1 MDKIQDITKMKQY
14 VLSIISDNYNEGC
27 GVMVGDMF
35 ITAGHVISECENPRI
50 RWNGKR
56 IALINPI
63 VFHNDEND
71 SEGYDIAVYS
81 VPNANSPLVLS
92 DVVPEKGDVLKS
104 CSWRMLGEEYVE
116 CNTVECNTVVNGLKD
131 GNYYASETDEQLK
144 SGSSGSPV
152 FLNGEVVGILCAGN
166 CNDDNTPC
174 NTEWPLSLCVFL
186 SSKVI
191 LELLETN

>member
-1 MDKIQDITKMKQY
+1 MLYMNKSLDITKMKQY

-35 ITAGHVISECENPRI
+35 ITAGHVISKSENPSI
-50 RWNGKR
+50 KWNGKN
-56 IALINPI
+56 IPLINPI

-71 SEGYDIAVYS
+71 SDSYDIAVHS
-81 VPNANSPLVLS
+81 IPNAKSLLVLS

-116 CNTVECNTVVNGLKD
+116 CNAIVNGLKD
-131 GNYYASETDEQLK
+131 GNYYAAETDEQLK
-144 SGSSGSPV
+144 SGSSGGPI

-174 NTEWPLSLCVFL
+174 NTEWPLNLCVFL

-191 LELLETN
+191 LKLLEKN

>member
-14 VLSIISDNYNEGC
+14 VLSIISDNFNEGC

-35 ITAGHVISECENPRI
+35 ITAGHVISKCENPRI

-71 SEGYDIAVYS
+71 SDGYDIAVYS

-116 CNTVECNTVVNGLKD
+116 CNTVVNGLKD
-131 GNYYASETDEQLK
+131 
-144 SGSSGSPV
+144 
-152 FLNGEVVGILCAGN
+152 GEVVGILCAGN

>member
-1 MDKIQDITKMKQY
+1 MDKIQDITKMKQF

-35 ITAGHVISECENPRI
+35 ITAGHVISKCESPRI

-71 SEGYDIAVYS
+71 FDGYDIAVYY

-116 CNTVECNTVVNGLKD
+116 CNAVVNGLKD
-131 GNYYASETDEQLK
+131 GNYYAFEPDEQLK

-166 CNDDNTPC
+166 CNDDNTPR

>member
-1 MDKIQDITKMKQY
+1 
-14 VLSIISDNYNEGC
+14 
-27 GVMVGDMF
+27 MVGDMF
-35 ITAGHVISECENPRI
+35 ITAGHVISKCENPRI

-63 VFHNDEND
+63 VFHNDENE
-71 SEGYDIAVYS
+71 SESYDIAVYS

-104 CSWRMLGEEYVE
+104 CSWRMLGEEY
-116 CNTVECNTVVNGLKD
+116 VECNTVVNGLKD

>member
-1 MDKIQDITKMKQY
+1 
-14 VLSIISDNYNEGC
+14 
-27 GVMVGDMF
+27 MVGDMF
-35 ITAGHVISECENPRI
+35 ITAGHVINKCVNPSI
-50 RWNGKR
+50 RWNGKK
-56 IALINPI
+56 IPLINPI

-71 SEGYDIAVYS
+71 SDSYDIAVYS
-81 VPNANSPLVLS
+81 IPNAKSLLVLS

-116 CNTVECNTVVNGLKD
+116 CNAIVNGLKD
-131 GNYYASETDEQLK
+131 GNYYAAETDEQLK
-144 SGSSGSPV
+144 SGSSGGPV

-174 NTEWPLSLCVFL
+174 NTEWPLNLCVFL

-191 LELLETN
+191 LKLLEKN

>member
-1 MDKIQDITKMKQY
+1 MKQY

-35 ITAGHVISECENPRI
+35 ITAGHVICKCVKPRI
-50 RWNGKR
+50 RWNGK
-56 IALINPI
+56 IIPLMNPI
-63 VFHNDEND
+63 VLHNDSD
-71 SEGYDIAVYS
+71 GYDIAIYS
-81 VPNANSPLVLS
+81 IPNANSTLVLS
-92 DVVPEKGDVLKS
+92 DTVLEKGEVLKS
-104 CSWRMLGEEYVE
+104 CSWRLLGEEYVE
-116 CNTVECNTVVNGLKD
+116 CNAVVNGLVD
-131 GNYYASETDEQLK
+131 GNYYAAETDDLLK

-152 FLNGEVVGILCAGN
+152 FLNGKVVGILCAGN

-174 NTEWPLSLCVFL
+174 NTEWPLNLCVFL

>member
-63 VFHNDEND
+63 VFRNDEND
-71 SEGYDIAVYS
+71 SDGYDIAVYS

-104 CSWRMLGEEYVE
+104 CSWRMLGEEY
-116 CNTVECNTVVNGLKD
+116 VECNTVVNGLKD

>member
-1 MDKIQDITKMKQY
+1 MEKIQDITKMKQY
-14 VLSIISDNYNEGC
+14 VLSIVSDNYNEGC
-27 GVMVGDMF
+27 GVMVGNMF
-35 ITAGHVISECENPRI
+35 ITAGHVISKCKNPSI
-50 RWNGKR
+50 KLNGKN
-56 IALINPI
+56 IPLMNPI
-63 VFHNDEND
+63 VLRNDENN

-81 VPNANSPLVLS
+81 IPDAKSPLVLS
-92 DVVPEKGDVLKS
+92 DVIPEKGDILKS

-116 CNTVECNTVVNGLKD
+116 CNAVVNGLKD
-131 GNYYASETDEQLK
+131 GNYYAADTDEQLK
-144 SGSSGSPV
+144 PGSSGSPV
-152 FLNGEVVGILCAGN
+152 FLNGEIVGILCAGN

>member
-71 SEGYDIAVYS
+71 SDGYDIAVYS

-116 CNTVECNTVVNGLKD
+116 CNTVVNGLKD
-131 GNYYASETDEQLK
+131 RNYYASETDEQFK

>member
-35 ITAGHVISECENPRI
+35 ITAGHVIYKCESPRI
-50 RWNGKR
+50 RWNGKNIPLR
-56 IALINPI
+56 NPI
-63 VFHNDEND
+63 VFHNDEDD
-71 SEGYDIAVYS
+71 SEGYDIAVYFI
-81 VPNANSPLVLS
+81 PNANSPLVLS
-92 DVVPEKGDVLKS
+92 DIVPEKGNVLKC

-116 CNTVECNTVVNGLKD
+116 CNAVVNGLKE
-131 GNYYASETDEQLK
+131 GNYYAADTDKQLK
-144 SGSSGSPV
+144 PGSSGSPV
-152 FLNGEVVGILCAGN
+152 FLNGEVVGILRAGN
-166 CNDDNTPC
+166 CNNDNTSC
-174 NTEWPLSLCVFL
+174 NTEWPLNLCVFL

>member
-35 ITAGHVISECENPRI
+35 ITAGHVISKCENPRI

-71 SEGYDIAVYS
+71 SDGYDIAVYS

-92 DVVPEKGDVLKS
+92 DVVPEKGDV
-104 CSWRMLGEEYVE
+104 
-116 CNTVECNTVVNGLKD
+116 
-131 GNYYASETDEQLK
+131 QLK

>member
-71 SEGYDIAVYS
+71 SDGYDIAVYS

-116 CNTVECNTVVNGLKD
+116 CNVVNGLKD

>member
-1 MDKIQDITKMKQY
+1 MKQY

-35 ITAGHVISECENPRI
+35 ITAGHVISKCENPRI

-71 SEGYDIAVYS
+71 SDGYDIAVYS

-116 CNTVECNTVVNGLKD
+116 CNTVVNGLKD
-131 GNYYASETDEQLK
+131 GNYYASSLISIKYASLNSTSLNLNA
-144 SGSSGSPV
+144 SSNE
-152 FLNGEVVGILCAGN
+152 FGIMIL
-166 CNDDNTPC
+166 
-174 NTEWPLSLCVFL
+174 LFS
-186 SSKVI
+186 VI
-191 LELLETN
+191 

>member
-1 MDKIQDITKMKQY
+1 MDKIQDITKMKQF

-35 ITAGHVISECENPRI
+35 ITAGHVISKCESPRI

-71 SEGYDIAVYS
+71 FDGYDIAVYY

-116 CNTVECNTVVNGLKD
+116 CNAVVNGLKD
-131 GNYYASETDEQLK
+131 GNYYAFEPDEQLK

>member
-71 SEGYDIAVYS
+71 SDGYDIAVYS

-116 CNTVECNTVVNGLKD
+116 CNTVVNGLKD
-131 GNYYASETDEQLK
+131 RNYYASETDEQLK